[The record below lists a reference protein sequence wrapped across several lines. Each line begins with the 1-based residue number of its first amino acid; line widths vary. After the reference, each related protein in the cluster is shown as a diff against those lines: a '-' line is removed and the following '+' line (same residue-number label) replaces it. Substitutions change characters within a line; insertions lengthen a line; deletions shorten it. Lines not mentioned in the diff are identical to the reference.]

1 MYFSGTYFH
10 NFRNIGAERK
20 KWPSGFNMISG
31 PNGSGKT
38 NFMEGLNILSG
49 WGPLDK
55 NSKIANLIRWGEKE
69 GELKTSLWG
78 RVEGEESAEVFV
90 SMRTRRQLKC
100 DGKTIGA
107 AEMRRKI
114 PVLAFLPAHMSLI
127 GGGASY
133 RRRLLDI
140 TGALVYMEYARILN
154 DYSTALRQKAALL
167 KKRRETKAAD
177 RILTSLGSWLW
188 ESRGEILRMM
198 TSEIKK
204 FVPLLHG
211 RVDFFF
217 MRGGGGLDEFPSEDF
232 RKSLA
237 VAKDR
242 EMRSGIP
249 LVGPQRDDIRIDC
262 GGKGAS
268 VALSRGQGRKLA
280 VALILASARV
290 VELCLARKPVLLF
303 DEIYSELDAE
313 GRDYV
318 IDALVSTGCQVF
330 ATTAE
335 ASPRGGFDIFKMRDG
350 RFSRDEA

>member
-10 NFRNIGAERK
+10 NFRNIGAERR
-20 KWPSGFNMISG
+20 KWPSGFNMILG

-55 NSKIANLIRWGEKE
+55 NPGMANLIRWGEKE

-78 RVEGEESAEVFV
+78 RVDGEESAEVFV
-90 SMRTRRQLKC
+90 SMRTRCQLKC

-114 PVLAFLPAHMSLI
+114 PVLAFLPIHMSLI

-140 TGALVYMEYARILN
+140 TGALIYMEYARVLR
-154 DYSTALRQKAALL
+154 DYGVALRQKAALL
-167 KKRRETKAAD
+167 KKRRDTKAAD
-177 RILTSLGSWLW
+177 RILESLGSWLW
-188 ESRGEILRMM
+188 ESRGEITKMIV
-198 TSEIKK
+198 SEIKK

-211 RVDFFF
+211 KVDFFF
-217 MRGGGGLDEFPSEDF
+217 VRGGGGFDETPSGDF
-232 RKSLA
+232 RKSMTA
-237 VAKDR
+237 AKDR
-242 EMRSGIP
+242 EMKSGIP
-249 LVGPQRDDIRIDC
+249 LVGPQRDDIKIDC
-262 GGKGAS
+262 GGVGAS

-280 VALILASARV
+280 VALILASAGV
-290 VELCLARKPVLLF
+290 VERCLARKPVLLI

-313 GRDYV
+313 GREYV
-318 IDALVSTGCQVF
+318 IEALVSTGCQVF
-330 ATTAE
+330 ASTAE
-335 ASPRGGFDIFKMRDG
+335 ASPSDGFCIFKMKDG
-350 RFSRDEA
+350 RFS

>member
-10 NFRNIGAERK
+10 NFRNIGAERR
-20 KWPSGFNMISG
+20 KWPPGFSMISG

-38 NFMEGLNILSG
+38 NFIEGLNILSG

-55 NSKIANLIRWGEKE
+55 NSRIANLIRWGEKE

-90 SMRTRRQLKC
+90 SMRTRCQLKY

-114 PVLAFLPAHMSLI
+114 PVLAFLPGHMSLV

-140 TGALVYMEYARILN
+140 TGALVYMEYARILR
-154 DYSTALRQKAALL
+154 DYGTALRQKAVLL
-167 KKRRETKAAD
+167 KKRNETKAAD
-177 RILTSLGSWLW
+177 RILAPLGSWLW
-188 ESRGEILRMM
+188 ESRGEILKMIV
-198 TSEIKK
+198 SEIKK
-204 FVPLLHG
+204 FAPLLHG
-211 RVDFFF
+211 KVDFFF
-217 MRGGGGLDEFPSEDF
+217 VRGGGGLDEAPSEDF
-232 RKSLA
+232 RKSLTM
-237 VAKDR
+237 AKDR
-242 EMRSGIP
+242 EMRSGIS

-262 GGKGAS
+262 GGMGAS
-268 VALSRGQGRKLA
+268 AALSRGQGRKLA

-290 VELCLARKPVLLF
+290 VERCLSRKPVLLF

-313 GRDYV
+313 GRNYV
-318 IDALVSTGCQVF
+318 IEALVSTGCQVF
-330 ATTAE
+330 ASTAE
-335 ASPRGGFDIFKMRDG
+335 ASPRDGFDIFEMRDG
-350 RFSRDEA
+350 RFLRHET